1 MNIVFI
7 SNEYP
12 TWAPGGK
19 GTFIQ
24 TIARELVLQEHQ
36 VTVLGIG
43 DSSRKEVL
51 VDQGVTCI
59 RLRKPRTP
67 KAKFIENFARIRL
80 ALKKMHSIK
89 PIDIVETSELD
100 CAYLPKNPPYKKVI
114 RLHGG
119 HHFFAEAEKRGI
131 DPIKGKREIKSF
143 KNTDAF
149 IAVSNYV
156 KEHTSTLLNF
166 GNARIETINYPVDT
180 DILVPGVTV
189 NPAIILFAGT
199 ICEKKG
205 VRELIDAFQMVRN
218 AYPEKTLHLYGR
230 DWFFPDGSSYIEML
244 KKEYTP
250 EMLEG
255 VLFKG
260 SVLRDVLYRAY
271 ASAGLC
277 VFPSHMETQGLVVLE
292 ALLMKRPVIFSEYG
306 PGPETIVHGEDGML
320 CDVYNAQDIASKIM
334 WMIDNPSKA
343 QKMGDLGRTRV
354 QEKFEKSK
362 IVAQNISYYNKIIAS
377 KR

>member
-24 TIARELVLQEHQ
+24 TIARELVLQNHK

-43 DSSRKEVL
+43 DSSKKEL
-51 VDQGVTCI
+51 LNDEGVQCI
-59 RLRKPRTP
+59 RLRKPVSP
-67 KAKFIENFARIRL
+67 KAKFFENFARIRS
-80 ALKKMHSIK
+80 ALKKMNSIAS
-89 PIDIVETSELD
+89 IDIVETSELD

-156 KEHTSTLLNF
+156 KEHTSTMLKY
-166 GNARIETINYPVDT
+166 GNALIEIINYPVDT
-180 DILVPGVTV
+180 DIAVPEVTIDPNV
-189 NPAIILFAGT
+189 ILFAGT

-205 VRELIDAFQMVRN
+205 VRELIDAFQIVKVK
-218 AYPEKTLHLYGR
+218 YPEKTLHLYGR
-230 DWFFPDGSSYIEML
+230 DWFFPDGSSYMEML
-244 KKEYTP
+244 KKEYAP
-250 EMLEG
+250 EMLKKII
-255 VLFKG
+255 FHG
-260 SVLRDVLYRAY
+260 SVLRDVLYNAY

-277 VFPSHMETQGLVVLE
+277 IFPSHMETQGLVVLE

-306 PGPETIVHGEDGML
+306 PGPETIIHGEDGLL
-320 CDVYNAQDIASKIM
+320 CDVYDATDIALKII
-334 WMIDNPSKA
+334 WMIENPIDA
-343 QKMGDLGRTRV
+343 QKMGDLGRKRV
-354 QEKFEKSK
+354 QEKFEKGK
-362 IVAQNISYYNKIIAS
+362 IVAQNISYYKKIVS
-377 KR
+377 LKR

>member
-24 TIARELVLQEHQ
+24 TIARELVLQKHQ

-43 DSSRKEVL
+43 VSSEKIMLNDE
-51 VDQGVTCI
+51 GVQCI
-59 RLRKPRTP
+59 RLRKPISP
-67 KAKFIENFARIRL
+67 QGKFIENFARIRA
-80 ALKKMHSIK
+80 ALRSLQKNS

-131 DPIKGKREIKSF
+131 DTIKGKRELKSF

-149 IAVSNYV
+149 IAVSGYVRSHTATMLNY
-156 KEHTSTLLNF
+156 
-166 GNARIETINYPVDT
+166 GNALIETINYPVDT
-180 DILVPGVTV
+180 DIKVPDVTIDANV
-189 NPAIILFAGT
+189 ILFAGT
-199 ICEKKG
+199 LCEKKG
-205 VRELIDAFQMVRN
+205 VRELIDAFQLVRKEH
-218 AYPEKTLHLYGR
+218 PEKSLHLYGR
-230 DWFFPDGSSYIEML
+230 DWFFPDGSSYIDML

-250 EMLEG
+250 EMRANII
-255 VLFKG
+255 FHG
-260 SVLRDVLYRAY
+260 SVSRDILYKAY
-271 ASAGLC
+271 AAAALC

-292 ALLMKRPVIFSEYG
+292 ALLMKRPVVFSEYG
-306 PGPETIVHGEDGML
+306 PGPETIIHGEDGLL
-320 CDVYNAQDIASKIM
+320 CDVYDPNDIATKINR
-334 WMIDNPSKA
+334 ILNNPEAA
-343 QKMGDLGRTRV
+343 QKMGDLGRKRV
-354 QEKFEKSK
+354 QEKFEKGK
-362 IVAQNISYYNKIIAS
+362 IVSQNLKFYKNVKLQ
-377 KR
+377 